1 MPDAPAPEEPA
12 PFESPVPAAPTPGP
26 PSRGGEVPAPGPAAG
41 APGAHSDPSA
51 IDVVVNKRR
60 PLDPPDFAPAQL
72 VTPAVALGPSGG
84 SALLRPDT
92 AAAVERMFSAAQDD
106 GVNLTVVSAYRSYA
120 DQESTYAYW
129 VSQYGDAA
137 LADTVSARAG
147 YSEHQTGLAVDVGQD
162 DGACT
167 LVTCFSNTAAGRWT
181 GANAAAFG
189 FIVRYP
195 QGKDATTG
203 FTWEPWHLRYVGTG
217 IAGAMG
223 AAGTATLEEYFGL
236 PAAPGY

>member
-1 MPDAPAPEEPA
+1 
-12 PFESPVPAAPTPGP
+12 
-26 PSRGGEVPAPGPAAG
+26 
-41 APGAHSDPSA
+41 
-51 IDVVVNKRR
+51 
-60 PLDPPDFAPAQL
+60 
-72 VTPAVALGPSGG
+72 
-84 SALLRPDT
+84 
-92 AAAVERMFSAAQDD
+92 MFSAAQAD

-147 YSEHQTGLAVDVGQD
+147 FSEHQTGLAVDIGQD

-167 LVTCFSNTAAGRWT
+167 LATCFSNTAAGRWAE
-181 GANAAAFG
+181 ANAASFG

-203 FTWEPWHLRYVGTG
+203 FSWEPWHLRYVGTE
-217 IAGAMG
+217 IAGAMRS
-223 AAGTATLEEYFGL
+223 AGTATLEEYFGL